1 MLNGI
6 LESIN
11 IPTERTSDVILS
23 LDKIEKIGI
32 DGVRKDVLE
41 RGISE
46 EMADTI
52 CNTVLSCLKLS
63 IDDFKDAFNTPLVA
77 EGVNE
82 LQQLQQYLI
91 ALGIN
96 ENAIFNPF

>member
-6 LESIN
+6 LQAIN
-11 IPTERTSDVILS
+11 IPTELTSDVILS

-52 CNTVLSCLKLS
+52 CNTVLSCLKLT
-63 IDDFKDAFNTPLVA
+63 IADFKKLSIIHSLPM
-77 EGVNE
+77 E
-82 LQQLQQYLI
+82 
-91 ALGIN
+91 
-96 ENAIFNPF
+96 

>member
-1 MLNGI
+1 
-6 LESIN
+6 
-11 IPTERTSDVILS
+11 
-23 LDKIEKIGI
+23 
-32 DGVRKDVLE
+32 
-41 RGISE
+41 
-46 EMADTI
+46 MADTI

-63 IDDFKDAFNTPLVA
+63 IDDFKDAFSTPLVTD
-77 EGVNE
+77 GVNE